1 MGVKPK
7 LLSKYYIT
15 QRRWAL
21 CPYAQQNIFSMHSR
35 TFFITKAETL
45 IEHSAPSILALPNKE
60 AKRRKGKRIIEDE
73 FFST

>member
-1 MGVKPK
+1 MGVEPK
-7 LLSKYYIT
+7 LLSKYYTT

-21 CPYAQQNIFSMHSR
+21 SPYAQQNIFSMHSR
-35 TFFITKAETL
+35 TFFITKAETV